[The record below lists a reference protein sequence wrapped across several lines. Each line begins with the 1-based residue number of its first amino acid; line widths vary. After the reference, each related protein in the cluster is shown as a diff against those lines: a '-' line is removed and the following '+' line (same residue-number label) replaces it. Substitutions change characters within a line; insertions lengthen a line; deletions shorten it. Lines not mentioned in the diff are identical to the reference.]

1 MAVQIRIFIG
11 LQQNSE
17 MKMHLNRSAAWKEA
31 KLLGHVNITEIQDQD
46 KEYIGQFVPSL
57 LTCAQLRKIEA
68 EIKSQLQ
75 LYCPKLNLDKR
86 RSYLLSQLFFS

>member
-17 MKMHLNRSAAWKEA
+17 VKMHLSHSVAWKEA
-31 KLLGHVNITEIQDQD
+31 KLLGNVDLTEIQDLGKD
-46 KEYIGQFVPSL
+46 YIGHFVPPL
-57 LTCAQLRKIEA
+57 LTFAQLKKIEA

-86 RSYLLSQLFFS
+86 RFYLLSQLFFS

>member
-17 MKMHLNRSAAWKEA
+17 VKMHLNRSATWKEA
-31 KLLGHVNITEIQDQD
+31 KLLGHLNLTEIQDHD

-57 LTCAQLRKIEA
+57 LTCVQLKKIEA

-86 RSYLLSQLFFS
+86 RFYLLSQLFFS